1 MRVETIARNDQ
12 QLTVCEPNLDL
23 KAPTETIVYYHGVG
37 GEGIDE
43 LPLAYQLVNRGY
55 RVILPDAYLHSQSDR
70 VTREKQNVRFF
81 EIIDVTSQRLQLIYD
96 WLKEKTQEETPLLHV
111 GGTSMGGIITAMS
124 LTQYPF
130 IKKAALLMGT
140 AKLTDFYHYITAD
153 MKKTDFPLSE
163 TEEQQLLSRLATR
176 DLSQNIH
183 ALNDRDLFIWHGE
196 ADDYVPFDL
205 TDQFAEELTETSD
218 YQGRLTYVKE
228 PNQGHKVSRLAK
240 DKCSEFFGVSA
251 SLEVNK

>member
-1 MRVETIARNDQ
+1 MRVETIELNDQ
-12 QLTVCEPNLDL
+12 QLTVCQPN
-23 KAPTETIVYYHGVG
+23 KNETPTETIVYYHGVG

-43 LPLAYQLVNRGY
+43 LPLAYQLVKQGY
-55 RVILPDAYLHSQSDR
+55 RVILPDAYLHSHKDR
-70 VTREKQNVRFF
+70 VPRAKQNVRFF
-81 EIIDVTSQRLQLIYD
+81 EIIDVTSQRLSLIYD
-96 WLKEKTQEETPLLHV
+96 WLKKKTKEEAPTLHV

-153 MKKTDFPLSE
+153 IKKGNFPLSE

-205 TDQFAEELTETSD
+205 TDQFVQELTDSKD
-218 YQGRLTYVKE
+218 YQGHLTYVKE

-240 DKCSEFFGVSA
+240 DKCSKFFGGNV